1 MSILEIGPGRVIT
14 MKSFTEATPSM
25 SVRFAP
31 PKNHFAVFLLLGNVR
46 NDKFADFDAKVAL
59 EHLGWAPAVEPLN
72 FGEAETVLLN
82 EPVVGDVELFDNDTV
97 GINATLTLPQI
108 EAIAAKM
115 RANMGDEAF
124 GAIEYIERRLKAQQ
138 EEASHGPA

>member
-1 MSILEIGPGRVIT
+1 MSILEIGPGRVIS

-25 SVRFAP
+25 SVRFSP

-46 NDKFADFDAKVAL
+46 NDQFADFDAKAAL
-59 EHLGWAPAVEPLN
+59 EHLGWAPVVELLN
-72 FGEAETVLLN
+72 VGEADTILLT
-82 EPVVGDVELFDNDTV
+82 EPVVGSVEMFDNDTV

-115 RANMGDEAF
+115 RSNMGDEAF
-124 GAIEYIERRLKAQQ
+124 GAIEYIESRLKSQQ